1 MRKAITLLGLLAL
14 VGSLMAP
21 AVAQAAPAEKYRVF
35 VFTSGAPAYAQ
46 KGVKAIRDLGKA
58 NGFGVQSNGDAGLFT
73 EADLGRFRAVVF
85 LDTTGSPLNA
95 AQEAAFEAYFRNG
108 GGFVGVGSAI
118 ETEPGWQFLTDILG
132 TRSTGKLDAQTVDE
146 QGRRPRTRREQ
157 EPARVLEPQRHLL
170 QLGRERPRPEP
181 RADDRQRRSLQPD
194 RRRADAST
202 P

>member
-1 MRKAITLLGLLAL
+1 M
-14 VGSLMAP
+14 
-21 AVAQAAPAEKYRVF
+21 AQAAPAEKYRVF
-35 VFTSGAPAYAQ
+35 VFTNGAPAYAQ

-108 GGFVGVGSAI
+108 GGFVGVGSAV

-132 TRSTGKLDAQTVDE
+132 TRSDGQARRPDGHE
-146 QGRRPRTRREQ
+146 QGRRPR
-157 EPARVLEPQRHLL
+157 A
-170 QLGRERPRPEP
+170 
-181 RADDRQRRSLQPD
+181 
-194 RRRADAST
+194 
-202 P
+202 